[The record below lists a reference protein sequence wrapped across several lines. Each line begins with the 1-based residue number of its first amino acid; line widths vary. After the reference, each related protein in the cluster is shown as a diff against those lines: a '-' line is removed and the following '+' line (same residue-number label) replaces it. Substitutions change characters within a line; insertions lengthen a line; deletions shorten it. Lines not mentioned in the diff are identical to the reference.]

1 MRFNNA
7 KEMYEYLNSGHDLY
21 HPGLEIYV
29 FSYNDKRALC
39 TYHLSKEQAKEVS
52 KQSKQNH
59 NEYWGA
65 FLGLGGE
72 ILEDDESPIDS
83 SIEFCKE
90 HYQESNWLDTDDIN
104 LEEPDCYL
112 LCCLDDENY
121 TSAQYFT
128 FSSMTEA
135 KEFCYQFAKENYPD
149 EDLQFKE
156 NSFYHEDG
164 HKAVRID
171 YIYGNSFEVNYI
183 FPIHTKKDKM
193 SFCVWHHAYDGVRFE
208 IRKSGTHEECSSFTK
223 DDFQETYLKLSEVSP
238 DEVKQYEEDD
248 QWILDDGLEWEVW
261 DIITIHRQNHS
272 NAFAAPLSIY
282 QLSKVK
288 TMDQMSGFCME
299 QWLDDNVDFAW
310 GLFHN
315 DKLIGY
321 CSIGIADDAD
331 PLVEEHEAYKEDS
344 SLLLSDVF
352 ILPEYRNQG
361 YGSQMI
367 KESIETRWKMDGEK
381 NTVYLH
387 AMGVTGDLSYDE
399 KLKSFYEKI
408 GFSELC
414 SDREIMVLTA
424 D

>member
-1 MRFNNA
+1 MGFPPTKRGRF
-7 KEMYEYLNSGHDLY
+7 YYDLY

-149 EDLQFKE
+149 EDLQFE
-156 NSFYHEDG
+156 ESSFYHKNG

-183 FPIHTKKDKM
+183 FPIHMKNNET
-193 SFCVWHHAYDGVRFE
+193 SFCIWHHAYDGVRFE
-208 IRKSGTHEECSSFTK
+208 IRKSGSYEECHRFAK
-223 DDFQETYLKLSEVSP
+223 DVSQRTYEMLSEIAP
-238 DEVKQYEEDD
+238 DKVNRHEEDD

-261 DIITIHRQNHS
+261 DVITIHRQNHS
-272 NAFAAPLSIY
+272 NAFVAPLSIY

-352 ILPEYRNQG
+352 VLPEYRNQG

-414 SDREIMVLTA
+414 SDREIMALTA

>member
-1 MRFNNA
+1 MRFSNA

-21 HPGLEIYV
+21 HPESGIYV
-29 FSYNDKRALC
+29 FSYNDRGALC
-39 TYHLSKEQAKEVS
+39 KYCLSKDQVKEIS
-52 KQSKQNH
+52 ERSKQNH
-59 NEYWGA
+59 DEYWGA
-65 FLGLGGE
+65 FLEFGGE
-72 ILEDDESPIDS
+72 ILEDDKV
-83 SIEFCKE
+83 SINPSLEFCEK
-90 HYQESNWLDTDDIN
+90 HYQESDWLNTINVN
-104 LEEPDCYL
+104 LEKPDCYL

-121 TSAQYFT
+121 ASAQYFT

-135 KEFCYQFAKENYPD
+135 KEFCYQFAEENYPD

-352 ILPEYRNQG
+352 ILPEYRNHG

>member
-1 MRFNNA
+1 MRFSNA

-21 HPGLEIYV
+21 HPESGIYV
-29 FSYNDKRALC
+29 FSYNDRGALC
-39 TYHLSKEQAKEVS
+39 KYCLSKDQVKEIS
-52 KQSKQNH
+52 ERSKQNH
-59 NEYWGA
+59 DEYWGA
-65 FLGLGGE
+65 FLEFGGE
-72 ILEDDESPIDS
+72 ILEDDKV
-83 SIEFCKE
+83 SINPSLEFCEK
-90 HYQESNWLDTDDIN
+90 HYQESDWLNTINVN
-104 LEEPDCYL
+104 LEKPDCYL

-121 TSAQYFT
+121 ASAQYFT

-135 KEFCYQFAKENYPD
+135 KEFCYQFAEENYPD
-149 EDLQFKE
+149 EALQFE
-156 NSFYHEDG
+156 ESSFYHKNG
-164 HKAVRID
+164 HKGAKISCA
-171 YIYGNSFEVNYI
+171 YGTSFDINYI
-183 FPIHTKKDKM
+183 FPIHMKKDKM

-282 QLSKVK
+282 QLSEVK
-288 TMDQMSGFCME
+288 TMDQMSGFRME

-321 CSIGIADDAD
+321 CSIGIADDTE
-331 PLVEEHEAYKEDS
+331 PLIEGHGAYKEDS
-344 SLLLSDVF
+344 SLYLCDVF

-387 AMGVTGDLSYDE
+387 AMGITGDLPYDE

>member
-1 MRFNNA
+1 MRFSNA

-21 HPGLEIYV
+21 HPESGIYV
-29 FSYNDKRALC
+29 FSYNDRGALC
-39 TYHLSKEQAKEVS
+39 KYCLSKDQVKKISER
-52 KQSKQNH
+52 SKQNH
-59 NEYWGA
+59 DKYWGA
-65 FLGLGGE
+65 FLEFGGE
-72 ILEDDESPIDS
+72 ILEDDKVSIKP
-83 SIEFCKE
+83 SIEFCEK
-90 HYQESNWLDTDDIN
+90 HYQESDWLDTINVN
-104 LEEPDCYL
+104 LEKPDCYL

-121 TSAQYFT
+121 ASAQYFT

-261 DIITIHRQNHS
+261 DIITIYRQNHS

-352 ILPEYRNQG
+352 ILPEYRNHG

>member
-1 MRFNNA
+1 MRFNTA
-7 KEMYEYLNSGHDLY
+7 EEMYEYLKNGYALY
-21 HPGLEIYV
+21 HPKSEIYV
-29 FSYNDKRALC
+29 FLYNAKGALC
-39 TYHLSKEQAKEVS
+39 TYHLSKDQVKEIS
-52 KQSKQNH
+52 KQAKQNH
-59 NEYWGA
+59 EHWET
-65 FLGLGGE
+65 FLGFGGDV
-72 ILEDDESPIDS
+72 LEDDEF
-83 SIEFCKE
+83 SITPSLEFCEK
-90 HYQESNWLDTDDIN
+90 HYQESDWLDTEDIN
-104 LEEPDCYL
+104 LEEPDYYL

-135 KEFCYQFAKENYPD
+135 KEFCYQFAKENYSD

-156 NSFYHEDG
+156 SSFYHEDG

-183 FPIHTKKDKM
+183 FPIHMKNNGT
-193 SFCVWHHAYDGVRFE
+193 SFCIWHHAYDGVRFE
-208 IRKSGTHEECSSFTK
+208 IRKSGSYEECHRFAK
-223 DDFQETYLKLSEVSP
+223 DVSQRTYEMLSEIAPNKVNRH
-238 DEVKQYEEDD
+238 EEDD
-248 QWILDDGLEWEVW
+248 QWILDDGTEWEVW

-272 NAFAAPLSIY
+272 NAFVAPLSIY

-352 ILPEYRNQG
+352 ILPEYRNHG

>member
-7 KEMYEYLNSGHDLY
+7 KEMYEYLNSGH
-21 HPGLEIYV
+21 
-29 FSYNDKRALC
+29 
-39 TYHLSKEQAKEVS
+39 
-52 KQSKQNH
+52 
-59 NEYWGA
+59 
-65 FLGLGGE
+65 
-72 ILEDDESPIDS
+72 
-83 SIEFCKE
+83 
-90 HYQESNWLDTDDIN
+90 
-104 LEEPDCYL
+104 CYL

-121 TSAQYFT
+121 ASAQYFT

-135 KEFCYQFAKENYPD
+135 KEFCYQFAEENYPD
-149 EDLQFKE
+149 EDLQFE
-156 NSFYHEDG
+156 ESSFYHKNG
-164 HKAVRID
+164 HKGAKISCA
-171 YIYGNSFEVNYI
+171 YGTSFDINYI
-183 FPIHTKKDKM
+183 FPIHMKKDKM

-208 IRKSGTHEECSSFTK
+208 IRKSGTHEECSSFAK
-223 DDFQETYLKLSEVSP
+223 DDFQETYLKLSEVSS
-238 DEVKQYEEDD
+238 DEVKQYEEGD

-272 NAFAAPLSIY
+272 NTFAAPLSIY
-282 QLSKVK
+282 QLSEVK

-321 CSIGIADDAD
+321 CSIGIADDTE
-331 PLVEEHEAYKEDS
+331 PLIEGHEAYKEDS
-344 SLLLSDVF
+344 SLYLSDVF

-387 AMGVTGDLSYDE
+387 AMGITGDLPYDE

>member
-1 MRFNNA
+1 M
-7 KEMYEYLNSGHDLY
+7 
-21 HPGLEIYV
+21 
-29 FSYNDKRALC
+29 
-39 TYHLSKEQAKEVS
+39 
-52 KQSKQNH
+52 
-59 NEYWGA
+59 
-65 FLGLGGE
+65 
-72 ILEDDESPIDS
+72 
-83 SIEFCKE
+83 
-90 HYQESNWLDTDDIN
+90 
-104 LEEPDCYL
+104 
-112 LCCLDDENY
+112 
-121 TSAQYFT
+121 
-128 FSSMTEA
+128 
-135 KEFCYQFAKENYPD
+135 
-149 EDLQFKE
+149 
-156 NSFYHEDG
+156 
-164 HKAVRID
+164 
-171 YIYGNSFEVNYI
+171 
-183 FPIHTKKDKM
+183 
-193 SFCVWHHAYDGVRFE
+193 
-208 IRKSGTHEECSSFTK
+208 
-223 DDFQETYLKLSEVSP
+223 
-238 DEVKQYEEDD
+238 KQYEEDD

-352 ILPEYRNQG
+352 ILPEYRKHG

>member
-1 MRFNNA
+1 MRFNTA
-7 KEMYEYLNSGHDLY
+7 EEMYEYLKNGYALY
-21 HPGLEIYV
+21 HPKSEIYV
-29 FSYNDKRALC
+29 FLYNAKSALC
-39 TYHLSKEQAKEVS
+39 TYHLSKDQVKEIS
-52 KQSKQNH
+52 KQAKQNH
-59 NEYWGA
+59 EHWET
-65 FLGLGGE
+65 FLGFGGDV
-72 ILEDDESPIDS
+72 LEDDEF
-83 SIEFCKE
+83 SITPPLEFCEK
-90 HYQESNWLDTDDIN
+90 HYQESDWLDTEDIN

-183 FPIHTKKDKM
+183 FPIHMKNNET
-193 SFCVWHHAYDGVRFE
+193 SFCIWHHAYDGVRFE
-208 IRKSGTHEECSSFTK
+208 IRKSGSYEECHRFAK
-223 DDFQETYLKLSEVSP
+223 DVSQRTYEMLSEIASDKVNRH
-238 DEVKQYEEDD
+238 EEDD
-248 QWILDDGLEWEVW
+248 QWILDDGTEWEVW

-272 NAFAAPLSIY
+272 NVFVAPLSIY

-408 GFSELC
+408 GFSELY

>member
-1 MRFNNA
+1 MTVQFLEQLWPLGCMSVSAAPEQMCQPKSMNFVR
-7 KEMYEYLNSGHDLY
+7 KMYVGTRIPSVEPH
-21 HPGLEIYV
+21 GLARG
-29 FSYNDKRALC
+29 FS
-39 TYHLSKEQAKEVS
+39 Q
-52 KQSKQNH
+52 
-59 NEYWGA
+59 
-65 FLGLGGE
+65 
-72 ILEDDESPIDS
+72 
-83 SIEFCKE
+83 
-90 HYQESNWLDTDDIN
+90 
-104 LEEPDCYL
+104 L

-352 ILPEYRNQG
+352 ILPEYRNHG

-367 KESIETRWKMDGEK
+367 KESIETRWKMGGEK

>member
-1 MRFNNA
+1 MRFSNA

-21 HPGLEIYV
+21 HPESGIYV
-29 FSYNDKRALC
+29 FSYNDRGALC
-39 TYHLSKEQAKEVS
+39 KYCLSKDQVKKISER
-52 KQSKQNH
+52 SKQNH
-59 NEYWGA
+59 DKYWGA
-65 FLGLGGE
+65 FLEFGGE
-72 ILEDDESPIDS
+72 ILEDDKVSIKP
-83 SIEFCKE
+83 SIEFCEK
-90 HYQESNWLDTDDIN
+90 HYQESDWLDTINVN
-104 LEEPDCYL
+104 LEKPDCYL

-121 TSAQYFT
+121 ASAQYFT

-135 KEFCYQFAKENYPD
+135 KEFCYQFAEENYPD
-149 EDLQFKE
+149 EDLQFE
-156 NSFYHEDG
+156 ESSFYHKNG
-164 HKAVRID
+164 HKGAKISCA
-171 YIYGNSFEVNYI
+171 YGTSFDINYI

-272 NAFAAPLSIY
+272 NTFAAPLSIY
-282 QLSKVK
+282 QLSEVK

-321 CSIGIADDAD
+321 CSIGIADDTE
-331 PLVEEHEAYKEDS
+331 PLIEGHEAYKEDS
-344 SLLLSDVF
+344 SLYLSDVF
-352 ILPEYRNQG
+352 IFPEYRNQG

-387 AMGVTGDLSYDE
+387 AMGITGDLPYDE
-399 KLKSFYEKI
+399 KLKSFYEQI

>member
-7 KEMYEYLNSGHDLY
+7 KEMYEYLNSGH
-21 HPGLEIYV
+21 
-29 FSYNDKRALC
+29 
-39 TYHLSKEQAKEVS
+39 
-52 KQSKQNH
+52 
-59 NEYWGA
+59 
-65 FLGLGGE
+65 
-72 ILEDDESPIDS
+72 
-83 SIEFCKE
+83 
-90 HYQESNWLDTDDIN
+90 
-104 LEEPDCYL
+104 CYL

-121 TSAQYFT
+121 ASAQYFT

-135 KEFCYQFAKENYPD
+135 KEFCYQFAEENYPD
-149 EDLQFKE
+149 EDLQFE
-156 NSFYHEDG
+156 ESSFYHKNG
-164 HKAVRID
+164 HKGVKISCA
-171 YIYGNSFEVNYI
+171 YGTSFDINYI
-183 FPIHTKKDKM
+183 FPIHMKKDKM

-208 IRKSGTHEECSSFTK
+208 IRKSGTYEECSSFTK

-272 NAFAAPLSIY
+272 NAFVAPLSIY
-282 QLSKVK
+282 QLSEVK

-315 DKLIGY
+315 GKLIGY
-321 CSIGIADDAD
+321 CSIGIADDTE
-331 PLVEEHEAYKEDS
+331 PLIEGHEAYKENS
-344 SLLLSDVF
+344 SLYLSDVF
-352 ILPEYRNQG
+352 MLPEYRNQG

-387 AMGVTGDLSYDE
+387 AMGITGDLPYDE

>member
-1 MRFNNA
+1 MRFSNA

-21 HPGLEIYV
+21 HPESGIYV
-29 FSYNDKRALC
+29 FSYNDRGALC
-39 TYHLSKEQAKEVS
+39 KYCLSKDQVKKISER
-52 KQSKQNH
+52 SKQNH
-59 NEYWGA
+59 DKYWGA
-65 FLGLGGE
+65 FLEFGGE
-72 ILEDDESPIDS
+72 ILEDDKV
-83 SIEFCKE
+83 SINPSLEFCEK
-90 HYQESNWLDTDDIN
+90 HYQESDWLNTINVN
-104 LEEPDCYL
+104 LEKPDCYL

-121 TSAQYFT
+121 ASAQYFT

-135 KEFCYQFAKENYPD
+135 KEFCYQFAEENYPD
-149 EDLQFKE
+149 EDLQFE
-156 NSFYHEDG
+156 ESSFYHKNG
-164 HKAVRID
+164 HKGVKISCA
-171 YIYGNSFEVNYI
+171 YGTSFDINYI
-183 FPIHTKKDKM
+183 FPIHMKKDKM

-238 DEVKQYEEDD
+238 DEVKQYEEGD

-272 NAFAAPLSIY
+272 NTFAAPLSIY
-282 QLSKVK
+282 QLSEVK

-321 CSIGIADDAD
+321 CSIGIADDTE
-331 PLVEEHEAYKEDS
+331 PLIEGHEAYKEDS
-344 SLLLSDVF
+344 SLYLSDVF

-387 AMGVTGDLSYDE
+387 AMGIIGDLSYDE

>member
-1 MRFNNA
+1 MRFNTA
-7 KEMYEYLNSGHDLY
+7 EEMYEYLKNGYALY
-21 HPGLEIYV
+21 HPKSEIYV
-29 FSYNDKRALC
+29 FLYNAKGALC
-39 TYHLSKEQAKEVS
+39 TYHLSKDQVKEIS
-52 KQSKQNH
+52 KQAKQNH
-59 NEYWGA
+59 EHWET
-65 FLGLGGE
+65 FLGFGGDV
-72 ILEDDESPIDS
+72 LEDDEF
-83 SIEFCKE
+83 SITPSLEFCEK
-90 HYQESNWLDTDDIN
+90 HYQESDWLDTEDIN
-104 LEEPDCYL
+104 LEEPDYYL

-135 KEFCYQFAKENYPD
+135 KEFCYQFAKENYSD

-156 NSFYHEDG
+156 SSFYHEDG

-171 YIYGNSFEVNYI
+171 YIYWNSFEVNYI
-183 FPIHTKKDKM
+183 FPIHMKNNGT
-193 SFCVWHHAYDGVRFE
+193 SFCIWHHAYDGVRFE
-208 IRKSGTHEECSSFTK
+208 IRKSGSYEECHRFAK
-223 DDFQETYLKLSEVSP
+223 DVSQRTYEMLSEIAP
-238 DEVKQYEEDD
+238 DKVNRHEEDD
-248 QWILDDGLEWEVW
+248 QWILDDGTEWEVW

-272 NAFAAPLSIY
+272 NAFVAPLSIY

-352 ILPEYRNQG
+352 ILPEYRNHG